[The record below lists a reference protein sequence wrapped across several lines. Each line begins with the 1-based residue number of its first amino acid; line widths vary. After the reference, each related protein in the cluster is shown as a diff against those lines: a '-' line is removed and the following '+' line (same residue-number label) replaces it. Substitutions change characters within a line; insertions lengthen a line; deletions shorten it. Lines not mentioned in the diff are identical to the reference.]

1 MTLITIQHL
10 SDDIKIYA
18 DDMKSEMSLSQIANG
33 PLLANDDAIFVDNAD
48 WTTDILNFLLM
59 PFVVPL

>member
-1 MTLITIQHL
+1 MQHI

-33 PLLANDDAIFVDNAD
+33 PSLANEDAIFVNNDD
-48 WTTDILNFLLM
+48 WTTDISTNWLSY
-59 PFVVPL
+59 